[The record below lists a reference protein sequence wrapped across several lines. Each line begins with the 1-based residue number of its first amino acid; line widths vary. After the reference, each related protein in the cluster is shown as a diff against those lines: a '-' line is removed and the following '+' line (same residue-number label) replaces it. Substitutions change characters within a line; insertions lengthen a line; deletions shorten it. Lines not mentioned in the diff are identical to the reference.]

1 MSNLLNSFL
10 ATRALIDRNPE
21 ESAAGAGGK
30 RKDEANVMQK
40 PRPET
45 DSVRDII
52 ESKPSK
58 KVVMDFLKR
67 KVAQYTDVSSSDD

>member
-1 MSNLLNSFL
+1 MSNLLKSFL
-10 ATRALIDRNPE
+10 ATRDLIDTNPQE
-21 ESAAGAGGK
+21 GAGGK
-30 RKDEANVMQK
+30 RKDETNVMQK
-40 PRPET
+40 PGPET

-67 KVAQYTDVSSSDD
+67 KVAQYTDVSSDDD